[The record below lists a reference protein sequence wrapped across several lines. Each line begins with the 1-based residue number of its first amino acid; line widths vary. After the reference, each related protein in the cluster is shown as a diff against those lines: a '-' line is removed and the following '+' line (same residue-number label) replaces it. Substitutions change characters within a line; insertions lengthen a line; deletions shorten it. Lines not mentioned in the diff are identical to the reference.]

1 MKFICQCQTLR
12 QEIEY
17 AMGFSTQKNSLS
29 ITSNVYLENSGD
41 LLTIKATDLKM
52 SFVST
57 IDVKTV
63 VPGSTSVFCEKLV
76 AVMKNLPEG
85 DIEIS
90 EEGGKLTIRPIE
102 SDNNIN
108 INLKTMDASK
118 YPEIQGC
125 SENLYFS
132 LPQKDYIEMVDK
144 TSFAVSE
151 DNTRYFLTG
160 VYM

>member
-63 VPGSTSVFCEKLV
+63 LK
-76 AVMKNLPEG
+76 
-85 DIEIS
+85 EILKS
-90 EEGGKLTIRPIE
+90 LKKVE
-102 SDNNIN
+102 S
-108 INLKTMDASK
+108 S
-118 YPEIQGC
+118 Q
-125 SENLYFS
+125 
-132 LPQKDYIEMVDK
+132 
-144 TSFAVSE
+144 
-151 DNTRYFLTG
+151 
-160 VYM
+160 